1 MLNILTNAPYFKESA
16 VTGICGS
23 ANGTFALKTADNKFH
38 LFAADGTF
46 LKSIQAT
53 DVRILNDN
61 SCFVYEPPRADS
73 ILAVSFLQIQQIWN
87 LYAPDGKL
95 MLQDLSSCEIYANG
109 WYRVV
114 KDDKQ
119 YLYDGRHNL
128 IAAGFKSCAVFP
140 KGYALRSNE
149 TYYEYADWQVYS
161 PDKTYVKPFRNIS
174 AILGDG
180 LFLGYRYASAE
191 TSRIQHLGS
200 LYDTES
206 DEALV
211 SGICGYKT
219 FPNGK
224 FILMFEDKVYGRTAK
239 IYAPDGHRLSTG
251 TCEAVFLPDGR
262 FIQLVNKRISALY
275 RPNGLLC
282 TDEVWNYEIAGNYYL
297 LGYEGIETL
306 YNDKGKDLGNGYGLI
321 AYENNLALF
330 ENEQACHLFNQN
342 GHVLSLDIP
351 E

>member
-1 MLNILTNAPYFKESA
+1 M
-16 VTGICGS
+16 
-23 ANGTFALKTADNKFH
+23 
-38 LFAADGTF
+38 
-46 LKSIQAT
+46 
-53 DVRILNDN
+53 NDN

-114 KDDKQ
+114 
-119 YLYDGRHNL
+119 RHNL

-251 TCEAVFLPDGR
+251 TCEAVFLPDG
-262 FIQLVNKRISALY
+262 
-275 RPNGLLC
+275 
-282 TDEVWNYEIAGNYYL
+282 
-297 LGYEGIETL
+297 
-306 YNDKGKDLGNGYGLI
+306 YGLI